1 MYYVR
6 MTNDEKMFSPE
17 KSVLVVIDVQDKLTP
32 LMQEKDTLL
41 KNIQIL
47 IQAAQGL
54 DIPILWS
61 EHVPEKIGAT
71 VESIRRLMP
80 TQKPIVKTSFG
91 CCGEGSFTKAL
102 ASLYR
107 KQIIVTGIET
117 HVCVYQTAAQLLD
130 SSYKV
135 QVVSDAVS
143 SRAASNKDIGLKK
156 MQSLGAAITSTEM
169 ILFELLKTAEH
180 SQFRNI
186 LDLVR

>member
-1 MYYVR
+1 
-6 MTNDEKMFSPE
+6 MFSSE
-17 KSVLVVIDVQDKLTP
+17 KSVLVVIDVQEKLTP

-47 IQAAQGL
+47 IRAAQGL

-61 EHVPEKIGAT
+61 EHVPEKIGAA

-80 TQKPIVKTSFG
+80 TQKPIVKKNFG
-91 CCGEGSFTKAL
+91 CGGEPNFTKAL
-102 ASLYR
+102 ASLFR
-107 KQIIVTGIET
+107 KQIIVAGIET
-117 HVCVYQTAAQLLD
+117 HVCVYQTVAQLLG

-143 SRAASNKDIGLKK
+143 SRASSSQREPIGNKGVGLERIR
-156 MQSLGAAITSTEM
+156 SCGGVITSTET
-169 ILFELLKTAEH
+169 ILFELLQTAEH

>member
-1 MYYVR
+1 
-6 MTNDEKMFSPE
+6 MFSPE
-17 KSVLVVIDVQDKLTP
+17 KSVLVVIDVQEKLTP
-32 LMQEKDTLL
+32 LMHERETLL

-80 TQKPIVKTSFG
+80 TQKPIVKRSFG
-91 CCGEGSFTKAL
+91 CGGEESFTKAL

-107 KQIIVTGIET
+107 KQIIVAGIET
-117 HVCVYQTAAQLLD
+117 HVCVYQTVAQLLG

-135 QVVSDAVS
+135 QVVADAVS
-143 SRAASNKDIGLKK
+143 SRASSNKDVGLERIK
-156 MQSLGAAITSTEM
+156 SCGGVITSTET
-169 ILFELLKTAEH
+169 ILFELLQTAQH
-180 SQFRNI
+180 SQFKNI

>member
-1 MYYVR
+1 
-6 MTNDEKMFSPE
+6 MFSIE
-17 KSVLVVIDVQDKLTP
+17 KSVLVVIDVQEKLTP
-32 LMQEKDTLL
+32 LIYEKDILT

-47 IQAAQGL
+47 IQAAQAL
-54 DIPILWS
+54 VIPILWS

-71 VESIRRLMP
+71 VESVRRLMP

-91 CCGEGSFTKAL
+91 CGGEESFTKAL

-117 HVCVYQTAAQLLD
+117 HVCVYQTVAQLLG

-143 SRAASNKDIGLKK
+143 SRTASNKHIGLKK

-169 ILFELLKTAEH
+169 ILFELLKTVEH

>member
-1 MYYVR
+1 M
-6 MTNDEKMFSPE
+6 
-17 KSVLVVIDVQDKLTP
+17 VVIDVQEKLTP
-32 LMQEKDTLL
+32 LVHEKDTLL

-47 IQAAQGL
+47 IQAAQSL

-61 EHVPEKIGAT
+61 EHVPEKIGTT
-71 VESIRRLMP
+71 VESIQRLMP
-80 TQKPIVKTSFG
+80 TQKPIVKKSFG
-91 CCGEGSFTKAL
+91 CGGEPNFTKAL

-117 HVCVYQTAAQLLD
+117 HVCVYQTVAQLLE

-135 QVVSDAVS
+135 QVVADAVS

-169 ILFELLKTAEH
+169 ILFELLKTTEH
-180 SQFRNI
+180 SQFRNM

>member
-1 MYYVR
+1 
-6 MTNDEKMFSPE
+6 MFSPE

-32 LMQEKDTLL
+32 LMQEKDTPL

-91 CCGEGSFTKAL
+91 
-102 ASLYR
+102 
-107 KQIIVTGIET
+107 
-117 HVCVYQTAAQLLD
+117 
-130 SSYKV
+130 
-135 QVVSDAVS
+135 
-143 SRAASNKDIGLKK
+143 
-156 MQSLGAAITSTEM
+156 
-169 ILFELLKTAEH
+169 
-180 SQFRNI
+180 
-186 LDLVR
+186 

>member
-1 MYYVR
+1 
-6 MTNDEKMFSPE
+6 MFSPE
-17 KSVLVVIDVQDKLTP
+17 KSVLVIIDVQEKLAP
-32 LMQEKDTLL
+32 LMQEKETLL

-47 IQAAQGL
+47 IRTAQSM
-54 DIPILWS
+54 DIPILRS

-71 VESIRRLMP
+71 VESIRRLLP

-91 CCGEGSFTKAL
+91 CCGEGSFPKAL

-117 HVCVYQTAAQLLD
+117 HVCVYQTVAQLLD

-143 SRAASNKDIGLKK
+143 SRTPENKEIGLVR
-156 MQSLGAAITSTEM
+156 MRSEGGVITSTEM
-169 ILFELLKTAEH
+169 VLFELLKTAEH

>member
-1 MYYVR
+1 
-6 MTNDEKMFSPE
+6 MFSPE
-17 KSVLVVIDVQDKLTP
+17 KSVLVVIDVQEKLTP
-32 LMQEKDTLL
+32 LMQEKDALL

-71 VESIRRLMP
+71 VESIQRLMP
-80 TQKPIVKTSFG
+80 AQKPIVKKSFG
-91 CCGEGSFTKAL
+91 CCGEKNFTKTL
-102 ASLYR
+102 ASFFR
-107 KQIIVTGIET
+107 KQIIVTGVET
-117 HVCVYQTAAQLLD
+117 HVCVYQTVAQLLD

-135 QVVSDAVS
+135 QVVADAVS

-156 MQSLGAAITSTEM
+156 MQSLGAVITSTEM
-169 ILFELLKTAEH
+169 VLFELLKTAEH

>member
-1 MYYVR
+1 
-6 MTNDEKMFSPE
+6 MFSPE
-17 KSVLVVIDVQDKLTP
+17 KSVLLIIDVQEKLTP
-32 LMQEKDTLL
+32 LMQEKDALL

-80 TQKPIVKTSFG
+80 TRKPIVKKNFG
-91 CCGEGSFTKAL
+91 CCGEPNFTKAL
-102 ASLYR
+102 ASLFR
-107 KQIIVTGIET
+107 KQIIVAGIET
-117 HVCVYQTAAQLLD
+117 HVCVYQTVAQLLG

-143 SRAASNKDIGLKK
+143 SRASSNKGVGLERIR
-156 MQSLGAAITSTEM
+156 SCGGVITSTET
-169 ILFELLKTAEH
+169 ILFELLQTAEH

>member
-1 MYYVR
+1 
-6 MTNDEKMFSPE
+6 MFSPA
-17 KSVLVVIDVQDKLTP
+17 KSVLVVIDIQEKLAP
-32 LMQEKDTLL
+32 LMHEKDILL

-47 IQAAQGL
+47 IQAAQVL

-91 CCGEGSFTKAL
+91 CGGKESFTKAL

-107 KQIIVTGIET
+107 KQIIVTGIEA
-117 HVCVYQTAAQLLD
+117 HVCVYQTVAQLLG

-143 SRAASNKDIGLKK
+143 SRTPENKEIGLAR
-156 MQSLGAAITSTEM
+156 MRSEGGVITATEM